1 MRSLAIALLL
11 APAAAC
17 DASVQAGPDRFTETG
32 ELVAL
37 SGGDGG
43 ARNACI
49 TCHGVNGG
57 GDGAGTP
64 RLAGIDQGYLLKQ
77 LRDYADGRRRDEV
90 MGPVA
95 RALNDDDMLRVSAW
109 YASLPAATAT
119 ARRSSGPG
127 HVQDL
132 YAEGDAQRGITACA
146 ACHGTEGRGGPGGPA
161 LAGQPAAYLADQ
173 FRRWRLSERRND
185 ARNIMLEISQRLSEE
200 EIEALSA
207 YLAGLPVSVSSS
219 SPSSSSTGAIPG
231 STSSLSQK

>member
-17 DASVQAGPDRFTETG
+17 DTPVRAGPDRFTETG

-43 ARNACI
+43 ARNACV
-49 TCHGVNGG
+49 TCHGMNGE

-64 RLAGIDQGYLLKQ
+64 RLAGLDQGYLLKQ

-95 RALNDDDMLRVSAW
+95 RALDDEDMLRVSAW
-109 YASLPAATAT
+109 YAELPAATAN
-119 ARRSSGPG
+119 AQGPAG
-127 HVQDL
+127 AEHVRNL
-132 YAEGDAQRGITACA
+132 YLEGDPGRSLPACA
-146 ACHGTEGRGGPGGPA
+146 ACHGADGHGAAGGPA
-161 LAGQPAAYLADQ
+161 LSGQPAAYLIDQ
-173 FRRWRLSERRND
+173 IQRWRHSERRND

-200 EIEALSA
+200 EVEALSA
-207 YLAGLPVSVSSS
+207 YLAGLPVSVASS
-219 SPSSSSTGAIPG
+219 SPSSSSTGAMPG
-231 STSSLSQK
+231 STSSLFQK